1 VLAVRDAIQRAA
13 ALAREQHEPS
23 LVEAVSFRFRG
34 HSVVDPDRYRN
45 PEEVK
50 EGRAAHEPIAAFAAR
65 LKAAGISD
73 DAGLQQ
79 IEEQVEQEVE
89 QAVQFAEQSP
99 DPALET
105 LLDHIY
111 ASADVSSGGN

>member
-1 VLAVRDAIQRAA
+1 
-13 ALAREQHEPS
+13 
-23 LVEAVSFRFRG
+23 
-34 HSVVDPDRYRN
+34 VVDPDRYRN

-50 EGRAAHEPIAAFAAR
+50 AGRAAHEPIAAFAAR

-79 IEEQVEQEVE
+79 IGE

-111 ASADVSSGGN
+111 ASADISSGGN